1 MIVADANTVVALVLP
16 EDGSTLVELLQR
28 ADPMWVAP
36 PLILSELRS
45 VFSKLVRSHRQ
56 TPDEGMALLSLA
68 VEALEAV
75 TFEPDPR
82 RVFELVAASGCSS
95 YDCEYVAVAEEL
107 GCRLATFDREVLGAF
122 PAIAVHPR
130 ELVGQPDG
138 ARVR

>member
-1 MIVADANTVVALVLP
+1 LGAQVIVADANAVAALVLP
-16 EDGSTLVELLQR
+16 EDESELVEQLQR
-28 ADPMWVAP
+28 AEPMWVAP

-56 TPDEGMALLSLA
+56 TPSEGMALLNVA

-75 TFEPDPR
+75 TFEPDAR

-107 GCRLATFDREVLGAF
+107 GCRLATFDRAVLKAF
-122 PAIAVHPR
+122 PAIAVHPSEMVPR
-130 ELVGQPDG
+130 P
-138 ARVR
+138 